1 LHVGLPILTKQ
12 EEIQI
17 VNTLLEH
24 EQLNLNQA
32 QSIACQL
39 VMDIIKENYHTDMSC
54 VQIEWFY
61 GKFNLKKKNFKSKIN
76 FCIDRFSSQSF

>member
-1 LHVGLPILTKQ
+1 LHVGLPILTKK

-17 VNTLLEH
+17 VNTLLER
-24 EQLNLNQA
+24 EELNLNEA

-39 VMDIIKENYHTDMSC
+39 AMNIIKENYHMDMSC

-61 GKFNLKKKNFKSKIN
+61 GKLNTKKL
-76 FCIDRFSSQSF
+76 D